1 MNKNFVTR
9 SVFRRL
15 FITVI
20 SLSLIVLP
28 MSSAQAVA
36 PMREPAAGTTRRVSV
51 ASDGTQGNDF
61 SAEASI
67 SATGRYVAFDSPA
80 TNLVNGDTNGVID
93 VFVHD
98 WKTGQTT
105 RVSVASDG
113 TQANDF
119 SDAPSISASGRYI
132 AFQSAASNLVS
143 GDTNGTGDIFVHDRV
158 SGQITLVSVAS
169 DGTQAN
175 SASQHA
181 AISAN
186 GRYVAFQSDASSLVS
201 GDTNNTHD
209 VFVHDRKTGQTTLV
223 SVASDGTQGNDLSL
237 HPSISANGRYV
248 AFDSFASNLVS
259 DDTNTCGP
267 YTDGMCPD
275 IFVHDRATGQTTRI
289 SVASDGTQANGYS
302 DVPSISANGRYVA
315 FHSFASNLV
324 SDDTNGVADVF
335 VHDLKTGQTTRVSV
349 ASDGTQG
356 NDNADGFSISA
367 TGRFVAFQS
376 FATNLVSDDTN
387 FTSDIFVHDRQTGQ
401 TTRVSVAS
409 NGTQGNGGSYDP
421 SISATGHSAAF
432 YSDASN
438 LVSGDTNSTGDIFV
452 HDRQGVGSVEES
464 LPAELEA
471 GDY

>member
-1 MNKNFVTR
+1 MKR
-9 SVFRRL
+9 S
-15 FITVI
+15 I
-20 SLSLIVLP
+20 SLTISVLIVASLLVSP
-28 MSSAQAVA
+28 AFTTSAHSA
-36 PMREPAAGTTRRVSV
+36 PTAGTTTRVSV

-67 SATGRYVAFDSPA
+67 SATGRFVAFNSPA
-80 TNLVNGDTNGVID
+80 SSLVSGDTNAVVD

-98 WKTGQTT
+98 RKMGQTT

-113 TQANDF
+113 TQGNDF
-119 SDAPSISASGRYI
+119 SDAPSISANGRYV
-132 AFQSAASNLVS
+132 AFQSAASNLAEG
-143 GDTNGTGDIFVHDRV
+143 GDSNGTGDIFVHDRAT
-158 SGQITLVSVAS
+158 GQTTLVSVAS

-186 GRYVAFQSDASSLVS
+186 GRYVAFQSDASNLVS

-209 VFVHDRKTGQTTLV
+209 VFVHDRETGQTTRV
-223 SVASDGTQGNDLSL
+223 SVSSNGTQGNDLSL
-237 HPSISANGRYV
+237 HPSISATGRYV
-248 AFDSFASNLVS
+248 AFDSFASTLVS
-259 DDTNTCGP
+259 GDTNTCGP
-267 YTDGMCPD
+267 YTDGTCPD

-315 FHSFASNLV
+315 FHSFATNLV

-335 VHDLKTGQTTRVSV
+335 VYDLKTGQTTRVSV
-349 ASDGTQG
+349 ASNGTQA
-356 NDNADGFSISA
+356 NDNSDGFSISA
-367 TGRFVAFQS
+367 TGRYVAFQS
-376 FATNLVSDDTN
+376 FASNLVSDDTN
-387 FTSDIFVHDRQTGQ
+387 FTSDIFVHDRKTGQ

-409 NGTQGNGGSYDP
+409 NGTQANGGSYDP
-421 SISATGHSAAF
+421 SISATGHSVAF

-438 LVSGDTNSTGDIFV
+438 LAEGGDTNGTGDIFV
-452 HDRQGVGSVEES
+452 HDRQGVGSVEEP